1 MLNRFTAFALP
12 SMSAT
17 PRRRSLGRMM
27 SSSTVLLLFVIGT
40 LIIGLAL
47 LILFHHNMNATKGY
61 RLRSLEHAR
70 SDLLLEQE
78 VLNMQIA
85 KSQSLQALESDPQVR
100 SMEKPTKPRYIQ
112 GDLPIAEAGLTAA
125 R

>member
-1 MLNRFTAFALP
+1 
-12 SMSAT
+12 
-17 PRRRSLGRMM
+17 MM

>member
-1 MLNRFTAFALP
+1 
-12 SMSAT
+12 
-17 PRRRSLGRMM
+17 M

-40 LIIGLAL
+40 LIIALAL
-47 LILFHHNMNATKGY
+47 LILFHHNLNATKGY

-85 KSQSLQALESDPQVR
+85 KSQSLQSLQNDPQVNA
-100 SMEKPTKPRYIQ
+100 MQKMLKPKYIQ

-125 R
+125 AR